1 MMVNLQLAG
10 QQFRSFRISM
20 RLTSRS
26 KGQTGMTRATAIQ
39 FLELPI
45 DQRNFEKKELDKAFR
60 QKARILHPDSPT
72 GNGLK
77 YIIFIGVIRTIDFN
91 IHSRIDSLIICS
103 ILNSPGTIVPSGEIP
118 CLNGC

>member
-77 YIIFIGVIRTIDFN
+77 YIIFIVVIRTIDFN

-103 ILNSPGTIVPSGEIP
+103 IL
-118 CLNGC
+118 

>member
-1 MMVNLQLAG
+1 
-10 QQFRSFRISM
+10 M

-72 GNGLK
+72 GNELRKITTVSRDSRNRLK
-77 YIIFIGVIRTIDFN
+77 YP
-91 IHSRIDSLIICS
+91 L
-103 ILNSPGTIVPSGEIP
+103 
-118 CLNGC
+118 

>member
-1 MMVNLQLAG
+1 
-10 QQFRSFRISM
+10 M

-26 KGQTGMTRATAIQ
+26 KGQTGMTRASAIQ

-72 GNGLK
+72 GNGFK
-77 YIIFIGVIRTIDFN
+77 STIIDYRKIYNSIIGNLFGLELMVLRGQLQSST
-91 IHSRIDSLIICS
+91 
-103 ILNSPGTIVPSGEIP
+103 
-118 CLNGC
+118 